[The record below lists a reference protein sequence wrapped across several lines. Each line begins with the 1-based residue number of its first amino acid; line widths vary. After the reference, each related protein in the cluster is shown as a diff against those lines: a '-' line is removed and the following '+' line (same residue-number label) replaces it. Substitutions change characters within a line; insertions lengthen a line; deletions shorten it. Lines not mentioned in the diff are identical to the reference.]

1 MEKNNQYNIPLLPLP
16 FDVETKPILKQL
28 SRSRSALAELKGFA
42 RIIPNEAI
50 LISTLTL
57 QEAKDSS
64 AIESIVTTHDELY
77 KADLD
82 VKDYIVS
89 ASTKEVLNY
98 REAIQKGFY
107 LVKDKELLT
116 NSVLKQIQEQ
126 LEGNKAG
133 FRTTLGTT
141 LKDSYGNIIYTP
153 PQEANEINDL
163 MANLERFIND
173 ETISDIDP
181 LIKIAIIHHQFESIH
196 PFYDGNGRT
205 GRILIILYLV
215 ANNLLDLPILYLSR
229 YITNNKAEYYRLLQ
243 KVRDAN
249 GEIEDWC
256 NWILFILKGIE
267 ETALDTIKMIK
278 EIDSIMRE
286 FKNVLRPLFG
296 KQYKHELINN
306 LFFHPYTKIE
316 FIQRDMQVKRV
327 TAAKYLDMIIDT
339 GLLKKVKVGKSNY
352 YLNTKLI
359 DLFLNYKESIMSE
372 KEQVKSIS
380 NTYIEL

>member
-107 LVKDKELLT
+107 LVKDKGLLT

-133 FRTTLGTT
+133 FRTTSGTT

-163 MANLERFIND
+163 MSNLERFIND

>member
-107 LVKDKELLT
+107 LVKDKGLLT

-133 FRTTLGTT
+133 FRTTSGTT

-163 MANLERFIND
+163 MSNLERFIND

-243 KVRDAN
+243 KVRDTN
-249 GEIEDWC
+249 GEVEDWC